1 MLTGPKHSLVVVDD
15 DDDFRALMTRV
26 ARPLGWEVTEFADG
40 GALLSAIRRELR
52 PDLILLDMVMPDV
65 DGIETVVALGSS
77 SLRCPVVLITGRLP
91 IYTTAA
97 RELGLANGLEI
108 VDALQKP
115 ASLARLREILAP
127 PAGPA

>member
-1 MLTGPKHSLVVVDD
+1 
-15 DDDFRALMTRV
+15 MTRV
-26 ARPLGWEVTEFADG
+26 ACPLGWEVTEFTDG

-65 DGIETVVALGSS
+65 DGIETVRALGSS

-115 ASLARLREILAP
+115 VSLARLREILAP